1 MSHTLSDLLKQSSAR
16 HSHLCPR
23 QVLGV
28 RMGLAGL
35 VALGL
40 EAPVKKGDALVIIE
54 TDGCF
59 ADGIEVSTG
68 TNIGHRNLRVADFG
82 KIAATFVNV
91 QTGQVIR
98 LSPAQNV
105 REHAESYTPEIKS
118 RYYAQLH
125 GYQLMPDKELFTF
138 REVVLK
144 PPLKAI
150 LSRPDFRMECERC
163 GEEIINER
171 QVIVGG
177 LSLCCTCANQGY
189 YFERGDE

>member
-23 QVLGV
+23 QILGV

-91 QTGQVIR
+91 QTGQAIR

-105 REHAESYTPEIKS
+105 REHAESYAPEIKS

-125 GYQLMPDKELFTF
+125 GYQLMPANELFVF
-138 REVVLK
+138 REVGLN
-144 PPLKAI
+144 PPLDAI
-150 LSRPDFRMECERC
+150 LSSPGFRAECARC

-171 QVIVGG
+171 QVIAGG

-189 YFERGDE
+189 YFEPGDE